1 MASSGDGVAEIHGFS
16 LGAKFVGLI
25 AGIILQRHR
34 STPVALGNRV
44 VDLGHGGPAGRPGGG
59 RPIQGLQQ
67 TLLGVFGTLQWY
79 TATRFAPQRGA
90 DPLLHVSLFAK
101 GA

>member
-1 MASSGDGVAEIHGFS
+1 MVSSGDGVAEIHGFS
-16 LGAKFVGLI
+16 LGAKFGGLI

-34 STPVALGNRV
+34 STPVALGSRV

-67 TLLGVFGTLQWY
+67 TLLGGIWDTC
-79 TATRFAPQRGA
+79 PC
-90 DPLLHVSLFAK
+90 
-101 GA
+101 

>member
-1 MASSGDGVAEIHGFS
+1 MVSSGDGVAEIHGFS
-16 LGAKFVGLI
+16 LGAKFGGLI

-34 STPVALGNRV
+34 STPVALGSRV

-67 TLLGVFGTLQWY
+67 TLLGGIWDTTMVLSLLII
-79 TATRFAPQRGA
+79 RFERICNVVCRASAAQ
-90 DPLLHVSLFAK
+90 
-101 GA
+101 